1 MMLVLK
7 IVTPEAMMTYRKTVI
22 AVITAI
28 ALTLSCSGLMT
39 RQERSVTDLESELAV
54 LKKRVSMIE
63 KKNALLEA
71 ENGDRKESLKRLKN
85 DYAVL
90 KTESDARIRDLAGMN
105 ARLRTDYAETTAR
118 LNAAIA
124 ALEKKLEEKNEEL
137 ARKDAAA
144 RDLQSAI
151 DRMKAEL
158 GKKEEEIILG
168 EKKNRDLA
176 SEIEKLK
183 AAIEKNDLLLK
194 ERDAALRSLRGEVD
208 ALNSSLRDKSAEISG
223 LRSKLETLE
232 SSKTNLK

>member
-124 ALEKKLEEKNEEL
+124 M
-137 ARKDAAA
+137 DCV
-144 RDLQSAI
+144 
-151 DRMKAEL
+151 
-158 GKKEEEIILG
+158 
-168 EKKNRDLA
+168 
-176 SEIEKLK
+176 
-183 AAIEKNDLLLK
+183 
-194 ERDAALRSLRGEVD
+194 ALR
-208 ALNSSLRDKSAEISG
+208 
-223 LRSKLETLE
+223 LEG
-232 SSKTNLK
+232 TNLVATRPMYGGKVLADVQLQGAPQMVAIRPNAFAMAEAAKAFAHFAW